1 MVLPSSR
8 VEPEFFVMFDRYSS
22 RLMPLNT
29 GYDDE
34 AENWKLDAAKRDMKE
49 ARKRYNILYII
60 LILLRK
66 ICLLFLVWTSL
77 TKVRAE

>member
-1 MVLPSSR
+1 
-8 VEPEFFVMFDRYSS
+8 MFDRYAS
-22 RLMPLNT
+22 RLRPLNT
-29 GYDDE
+29 GYDAE

-66 ICLLFLVWTSL
+66 I
-77 TKVRAE
+77 